1 MSRTTQLEVVNMLG
15 HDSQNFTIYELIA
28 EFGVDEAGNKL
39 ALLVGYLLQ
48 LKGEGAGS
56 IDEASARLVT
66 VEDLLLG
73 VEVLKAFHLA
83 KHREIVGRK
92 VEVNLT
98 GLVRQ

>member
-56 IDEASARLVT
+56 IDEASPRLIAM
-66 VEDLLLG
+66 EDLLLG
-73 VEVLKAFHLA
+73 SKSSKPFIWRSMARLCAGK
-83 KHREIVGRK
+83 
-92 VEVNLT
+92 
-98 GLVRQ
+98 